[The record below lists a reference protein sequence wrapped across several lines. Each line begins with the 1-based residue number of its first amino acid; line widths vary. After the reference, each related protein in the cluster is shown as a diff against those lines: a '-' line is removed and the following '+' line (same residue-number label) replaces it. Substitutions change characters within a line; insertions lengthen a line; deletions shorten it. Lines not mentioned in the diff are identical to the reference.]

1 MRSESVPRAQP
12 GPQAAP
18 ALAEEIAA
26 RDLNNLYLTSCYF
39 ADPARYSAFCSLY
52 ALMRVI
58 DDRVDELPQDPARF
72 DAAREHQVL
81 RSWEEG
87 LNAAV
92 DGSLPPTGLA
102 ERCGMA
108 EARPLLTGAAAA
120 MIRFPTPGSLWRN
133 FFAAMHRDVEQARFE
148 TYREFL
154 DYTEGASV
162 APTSIYLCLVAATE
176 AAGSGTYRLPERFDL
191 VRCGRHLGVFSY
203 LAHILRDM
211 AADLGTGERGLLYL
225 AREDLDRFGL
235 DEAMLREDLERG
247 RARESLRELAAEL
260 AARATAE
267 GDRGVALLEPLAG
280 ALEPDC
286 AFILEVIV
294 AIYRRILTKLA
305 AASFDPMAGQHHL
318 SLEEKH
324 ATVLEVASRL
334 GFEPPADALDRGPVA
349 AGSVTAG

>member
-1 MRSESVPRAQP
+1 MGSESVPRAQHRP
-12 GPQAAP
+12 ETAP
-18 ALAEEIAA
+18 ALAEAIAA
-26 RDLNNLYLTSCYF
+26 KDLNNLYLTSCYF

-72 DAAREHQVL
+72 DAAREHEVL

-87 LNAAV
+87 LSAAL
-92 DGSLPPTGLA
+92 DGSAPPSGLA

-108 EARPLLTGAAAA
+108 KARDLLTGAAAA
-120 MIRFPTPGSLWRN
+120 MARFPTPISLWRN

-162 APTSIYLCLVAATE
+162 APTSIYLYLVAATDGD
-176 AAGSGTYRLPERFDL
+176 GSGTYLLPESFDL

-211 AADLGTGERGLLYL
+211 ALDLGTGERGLLYL

-235 DEAMLREDLERG
+235 DEAMLREDLEKG
-247 RARESLRELAAEL
+247 RARPALRALATEL

-267 GDRGVALLEPLAG
+267 GDRGVALLDPLAG
-280 ALEPDC
+280 TLDPDC
-286 AFILEVIV
+286 AFVLEVIV
-294 AIYRRILTKLA
+294 AIYRRTLEKLA
-305 AASFDPMAGQHHL
+305 AASFDPMAGRHHL
-318 SLEEKH
+318 SFEEKH
-324 ATVLEVASRL
+324 STVLEVANRL
-334 GFEPPADALDRGPVA
+334 GFDLPADALARGPIVA
-349 AGSVTAG
+349 GTV